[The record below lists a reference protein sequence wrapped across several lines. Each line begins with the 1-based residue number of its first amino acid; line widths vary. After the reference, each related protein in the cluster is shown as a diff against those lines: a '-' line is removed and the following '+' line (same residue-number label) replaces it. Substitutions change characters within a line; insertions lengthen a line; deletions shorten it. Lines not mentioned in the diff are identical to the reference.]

1 MKRRNFTLIE
11 LLVVIAIIAILAS
24 MLLPALN
31 RARAKAKR
39 INCASHLKQ
48 YGLAIAQYQGDYSD
62 FFPAS
67 GMTLGSVSYLPTWI
81 MTVRPYIK
89 PGAVV
94 SDYNE
99 KTLKRDLVCPAN
111 AESGLTD
118 RSDFCGRTYAFNS
131 DLAPEQGSKQ
141 KKVTMIL
148 MPSQIPMVYD
158 YWAWASSSWIFGYE
172 IASFQANMLKVV
184 TRHDGYNFLFVD
196 GHVDYVKRRTSA
208 QAYYKDGFAKVAGQ
222 WSY

>member
-118 RSDFCGRTYAFNS
+118 FCLWTDMWIMSSAVLPRRHITRTVSPKSQAS
-131 DLAPEQGSKQ
+131 G
-141 KKVTMIL
+141 VT
-148 MPSQIPMVYD
+148 D
-158 YWAWASSSWIFGYE
+158 
-172 IASFQANMLKVV
+172 
-184 TRHDGYNFLFVD
+184 
-196 GHVDYVKRRTSA
+196 
-208 QAYYKDGFAKVAGQ
+208 
-222 WSY
+222 